1 MRITAFCAIL
11 IITNENLPYQP
22 AERCTYHKAKVS
34 YHDLKYPVCCALI
47 DPVNYVVRAAYP
59 TFFVTFRG
67 SAWPRFQHKDIRECI
82 CAGRFGLMQW
92 FYPAIIYMPSS
103 LCRKAI
109 SAIRHVGDG
118 SKRSSP
124 RRIRLPGPG

>member
-34 YHDLKYPVCCALI
+34 YHDLKYPVCRALI
-47 DPVNYVVRAAYP
+47 DPVRYAVRAAYP

-67 SAWPRFQHKDIRECI
+67 SANAQFRRKGIREWPTLAVSDRCNGFTRVQGVINADSRRLAVI
-82 CAGRFGLMQW
+82 CPLLFLT
-92 FYPAIIYMPSS
+92 
-103 LCRKAI
+103 
-109 SAIRHVGDG
+109 
-118 SKRSSP
+118 
-124 RRIRLPGPG
+124 